1 MDVSSRGNSLSEIK
15 LPRYNSVLLK
25 RRKVSEALLIEAEK
39 EKAREEQKEKQKE
52 KNENESTLKP
62 SNSSTGE
69 LGNRLRSGN
78 SDVSDTKKER
88 SRSKD
93 KGKHPERRGRSQE
106 KKEKDVDKDDGHHS
120 GCSSDEL
127 VLIVYQEDPSH
138 NPRHFPLL

>member
-39 EKAREEQKEKQKE
+39 EKAREEQEQKEKEKE
-52 KNENESTLKP
+52 KNENESSLKP

-69 LGNRLRSGN
+69 LGNRLRGGN
-78 SDVSDTKKER
+78 SDPNDMKKER

-106 KKEKDVDKDDGHHS
+106 KKEKEIEKDDGHHS
-120 GCSSDEL
+120 GCN
-127 VLIVYQEDPSH
+127 IW
-138 NPRHFPLL
+138 